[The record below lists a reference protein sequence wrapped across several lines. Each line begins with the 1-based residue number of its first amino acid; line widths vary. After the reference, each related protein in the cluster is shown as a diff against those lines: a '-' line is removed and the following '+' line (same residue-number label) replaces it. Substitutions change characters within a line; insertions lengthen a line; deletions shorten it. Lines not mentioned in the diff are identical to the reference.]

1 MNSLIQFLTYFRI
14 IAGLIIFLLILYL
27 DQYGLA
33 LILFFLASISD
44 FFDGFLARRYNLATE
59 LGEILDPI
67 ADKVLLVFLL
77 ITISIVTQSTLVTL
91 MSCILIVREFWVSAL
106 RDFNSRNMNTT
117 ATKVTFL
124 AKLKTSSQFFAILL
138 FLLSFY
144 NGSELIQ
151 FIANFVLFLSVV
163 LSIKSAV
170 QYSIDTF
177 NN

>member
-1 MNSLIQFLTYFRI
+1 MNVLIQFLTYSRMA
-14 IAGLIIFLLILYL
+14 AGPIIFCLILYF

-44 FFDGFLARRYNLATE
+44 FFDGFLARRYNLTSE
-59 LGEILDPI
+59 LGEIIDPI

-77 ITISIVTQSTLVTL
+77 ISIALVTMSPL
-91 MSCILIVREFWVSAL
+91 IGLISCILIAREFWVSAL
-106 RDFNSRNMNTT
+106 RDFNSRNMNAA

-124 AKLKTSSQFFAILL
+124 AKIKTSSQFFAILL

-144 NGSELIQ
+144 SGNELIE
-151 FIANFVLFLSVV
+151 FIASLILFLSLV
-163 LSIKSAV
+163 LSIQSAI
-170 QYSIDTF
+170 QYSADTF